1 MIRLLKVFLPWL
13 VVAAL
18 SMFIGAYLH
27 KCQSPIPATGPQGY
41 AIDTVSYID
50 TISYYEP
57 KPKISRQIGSSIKN
71 LPVHK
76 RPADPPKKIS
86 SPTSGHSANSDSAN
100 TAIHNIPETL
110 PDSVKV
116 EIPIIQKEYEG
127 KDYHVWI
134 SGFDPKMDSIYV
146 FPRHK
151 TVTIREH
158 PNRPKRW
165 GVGVFAGYGITPQG
179 FQPCVGVSIHY
190 TLWNF

>member
-1 MIRLLKVFLPWL
+1 M
-13 VVAAL
+13 
-18 SMFIGAYLH
+18 
-27 KCQSPIPATGPQGY
+27 PATGPQGY
-41 AIDTVSYID
+41 AIDTVIYID
-50 TISYYEP
+50 TIPYYEP
-57 KPKISRQIGSSIKN
+57 KPKSSRQIGNTIKN
-71 LPVHK
+71 LPVPK
-76 RPADPPKKIS
+76 RPATSLKKNS
-86 SPTSGHSANSDSAN
+86 SPTFGHSANSDSTN
-100 TAIHNIPETL
+100 TAMHNIPKAL
-110 PDSVKV
+110 PDSARV

-146 FPRHK
+146 FPQHE